1 MKYLIIGTGGT
12 GGCIGAY
19 LAKAGND
26 VTFIARGSHLKSI
39 RENGLIVHSTR
50 VGDFTVNNAKAC
62 TMEEY
67 SDRPDVIFVCVKYY
81 SIEETNTFINRIAK
95 ENTLVI
101 PVLNV
106 FGTGEVM
113 QEACSKCTVLDGC
126 IYIFSMIEEPG
137 VIKQPTSI
145 FKIYFGF
152 RDNQSRVMQNRAE
165 NVEKDLRNAGIEAYL
180 SENIKRDALQ
190 KFSFVSPIGAAGLY
204 YNTVAGDFMVPG
216 EKQDTFIS
224 LVKEVE
230 LLGQAMGITFEED
243 IEEINM
249 KILNGLIK
257 NATTSMQRDVEKG
270 GSSEFDGLV
279 HRVVRLA
286 EKHNVEVPTYKK
298 ISDWGKSKNIG

>member
-50 VGDFTVNNAKAC
+50 VEDFTVNNAKAC
-62 TMEEY
+62 TMDEY
-67 SDRPDVIFVCVKYY
+67 NETPDVIFVCVKYY
-81 SIEETNTFINRIAK
+81 SIGETNTFINRIAK

-152 RDNQSRVMQNRAE
+152 RDNQSRDMQKIAE
-165 NVEKDLRNAGIEAYL
+165 IVEKDLRNAGIEAYL

-204 YNTVAGDFMVPG
+204 HNAVAGDFMVPG

-243 IEEINM
+243 IKEINM

-286 EKHNVEVPTYKK
+286 EKYNVEVPTYKK
-298 ISDWGKSKNIG
+298 ISEWGKSNNIC